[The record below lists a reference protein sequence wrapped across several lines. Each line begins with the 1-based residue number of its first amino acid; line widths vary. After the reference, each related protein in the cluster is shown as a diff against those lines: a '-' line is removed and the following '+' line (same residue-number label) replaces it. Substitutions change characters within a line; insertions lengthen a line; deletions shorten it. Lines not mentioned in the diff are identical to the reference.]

1 MDLARAGNK
10 YLADT
15 EPWKL
20 FKKDECRQR
29 TETILNICIQLTA
42 TLAIVSDPFLPF
54 TSKKLIGMLNID
66 PQNWNKA
73 GDLKNIPDNHSISQ
87 PSLLFSNI
95 DDEIIERQIV
105 KLKRI

>member
-1 MDLARAGNK
+1 M
-10 YLADT
+10 
-15 EPWKL
+15 
-20 FKKDECRQR
+20 
-29 TETILNICIQLTA
+29 
-42 TLAIVSDPFLPF
+42 PF

-95 DDEIIERQIV
+95 DDEIIERQQLHCLGSLSCPLWDSWAECTDVPCGTPGHKKHNRPGSDETMIDANASGV
-105 KLKRI
+105 DLAG